1 MQKTFKDFHGR
12 SQTFAMCCL
21 FFCWCRCR
29 YLQSRVYSLLGPFS
43 TRFHH
48 ERHCH
53 LWHGGTAS
61 SEDKICD
68 ELSEEISALKQECYE
83 FEAELRE
90 LQKKESKVVWYR
102 KRKHTVSLSPGSS
115 GSESGLKEK
124 TSRVF
129 PEPQPSTSTHTSTHT
144 GTSIPDIWS
153 R

>member
-1 MQKTFKDFHGR
+1 MKEYRESRIKELKEQIQGLNTRIMFKEK
-12 SQTFAMCCL
+12 
-21 FFCWCRCR
+21 RCEVNAAVKQ
-29 YLQSRVYSLLGPFS
+29 Y
-43 TRFHH
+43 
-48 ERHCH
+48 
-53 LWHGGTAS
+53 
-61 SEDKICD
+61 KICD

-83 FEAELRE
+83 FETELRE
-90 LQKKESKVVWYR
+90 LQKESKAVWYR

-115 GSESGLKEK
+115 GSESGLKKK

>member
-1 MQKTFKDFHGR
+1 MKEYRESRIKELKEQIQGLNTRIMFKEK
-12 SQTFAMCCL
+12 
-21 FFCWCRCR
+21 RCEVNAAVKQ
-29 YLQSRVYSLLGPFS
+29 Y
-43 TRFHH
+43 
-48 ERHCH
+48 
-53 LWHGGTAS
+53 
-61 SEDKICD
+61 KICD

-83 FEAELRE
+83 FETELRE
-90 LQKKESKVVWYR
+90 LQKKESKAVRYR

-115 GSESGLKEK
+115 GSESGLKKK